1 MAEVGGWNIFRIHPL
16 IGREVLN
23 RTWFSLL
30 RGSTCRNTMCI
41 ARSCYSVEVCFF
53 YPIGYEKEV

>member
-1 MAEVGGWNIFRIHPL
+1 MAEVGGWNIFGIHPL

-23 RTWFSLL
+23 RRWFSLV
-30 RGSTCRNTMCI
+30 RGSTYRNTVCI
-41 ARSCYSVEVCFF
+41 ARSCCSVEVYLF